1 MAEGEG
7 VGGAAAC
14 RSRHEVNAMNSEIAQ
29 IRKTIAQS
37 PPTAGSFEDRR
48 ARWEPLFHKI
58 CPIPAGTA
66 IASIAAGGPRGEW
79 VTAAEVSTTE
89 PKVLFYIHGGGFT
102 AGSAAAYRGLSSHL
116 SAATGCRV
124 LAVDYRWAPEEPFP
138 AALDDCV
145 AAYRWLVSSGRAVPR
160 KVVLVG
166 DSAGGNLVAAMLLAL
181 KQSGDVLPAAG
192 VCLSPIFDLAL
203 TGDSVISRAERDPMI
218 LPSSLQKCSTAY
230 RGNSDPRNPLMS
242 PLYGDLSGL
251 PPLLLQC
258 GSEEML
264 RDDSVRLAAKAKAA
278 GVDVTFEEWDE
289 MVHVWHLFA
298 DRLADGRMALARVG
312 EFVRAHIE
320 R

>member
-1 MAEGEG
+1 
-7 VGGAAAC
+7 
-14 RSRHEVNAMNSEIAQ
+14 MNSEIAA
-29 IRKTIAQS
+29 IRKAVAEN

-58 CPIPAGTA
+58 CPIPAGTMVA
-66 IASIAAGGPRGEW
+66 PIAPGGPRGEW
-79 VTAAEVSTTE
+79 VTAPGVSATE
-89 PKVLFYIHGGGFT
+89 PRILFYIHGGGFT

-116 SAATGCRV
+116 STATGCRV

-145 AAYRWLVSSGRAVPR
+145 AGYRWLVTAGGAATRN
-160 KVVLVG
+160 VVLAG

-181 KQSGDVLPAAG
+181 KQEGDTLPAAG

-203 TGDSVISRAERDPMI
+203 TGESVTSRASRDPMI
-218 LPSSLQKCSTAY
+218 LASSLQKCSTAY

-298 DRLADGRMALARVG
+298 DRLTDGRKALARVG
-312 EFVRAHIE
+312 EFVRAHIG

>member
-1 MAEGEG
+1 
-7 VGGAAAC
+7 
-14 RSRHEVNAMNSEIAQ
+14 MNSEIAE

-58 CPIPAGTA
+58 CPIPADTA

-79 VTAAEVSTTE
+79 VTAAEVSATE
-89 PKVLFYIHGGGFT
+89 PNVLFYVHGGGFT

-116 SAATGCRV
+116 SAATRCRV

-145 AAYRWLVSSGRAVPR
+145 AAYRWLVSAGSAAPR

-230 RGNSDPRNPLMS
+230 RGNSDPLNPLMS

-278 GVDVTFEEWDE
+278 GVDVTFEEWDD

-298 DRLADGRMALARVG
+298 DRLADGRKALARVG